1 LIRREEEMMNR
12 ISLLIFMVALAA
24 CGTAQ
29 TAARHARSA
38 SEQGGFITAGDSV
51 FLDGAGRPIRFQ
63 GINIAKKSKSEGYTG
78 DLGPRDF
85 ARIRGWGM
93 NAVRLCIF
101 WDGLEPRPGVFDE
114 VYLGRIARLVGY
126 AKAQGLYVLLDMH
139 QDLYSVKF
147 GDGAPAWAT
156 LDDGKPHTTVS
167 NWNDAYYVSADVQA
181 ALDHF
186 WANSSAPDGVGLQ
199 DHYAKAWQ
207 FVARRFKDEPA
218 VFGYDLMNEPFPGQD
233 AGRLEYTMLAR
244 VAEVLAARPGVP
256 HPSVE
261 ELMKMEGSAEGF
273 RQIAVWLG
281 DVSLYRSMLD
291 AGKSVMEDFDHNRL
305 MPMYG
310 RVRKAI
316 RAVDS
321 RHILFLESAM
331 SSNMGVE
338 TSIAPLMDESG
349 RRDPQQA
356 YSPHVYD
363 IVVDTDLFA
372 LTSNERTALIIDRDQ
387 SFAAQYHLPVLV
399 GEWGAFYLNPK
410 AAEATRDLKG
420 RFSRAGFSDM
430 FWAYRRE
437 MTKWAGLEALKV
449 ASDTH

>member
-1 LIRREEEMMNR
+1 
-12 ISLLIFMVALAA
+12 MVRVYLAILFAALAA
-24 CGTAQ
+24 AGMAQ
-29 TAARHARSA
+29 SVSSHVQSA
-38 SEQGGFITAGDSV
+38 GMPMGFISAGDGV

-63 GINIAKKSKSEGYTG
+63 GINVVRKSKSEGYTG
-78 DLGPRDF
+78 DLGPADF

-101 WDGLEPRPGVFDE
+101 WDGLEPKPGVFDQA
-114 VYLGRIARLVGY
+114 YLDRIARLVGY

-156 LDDGKPHTTVS
+156 LDDGQPHAAVS
-167 NWNDAYYVSADVQA
+167 NWNDAYYVSPDVQA
-181 ALDHF
+181 SLDHF
-186 WANSSAPDGVGLQ
+186 WANSPAADGTGLQ

-218 VFGYDLMNEPFPGQD
+218 ILGYDLMNEPFPGKD

-244 VAEVLAARPGVP
+244 LAELLAARPGGP
-256 HPSVE
+256 HPSTE
-261 ELMKMEGSAEGF
+261 ELMKMEGDKEGL
-273 RQIAVWLG
+273 RQITLWLG
-281 DVSLYRSMLD
+281 DIALYRSMLD
-291 AGKSVMEDFDHNRL
+291 AGEGVMQDFDRNRL
-305 MPMYG
+305 MPFYG

-331 SSNMGVE
+331 SSNMSVA
-338 TSIAPLMDESG
+338 TSITSLVDEAG
-349 RRDPQQA
+349 RRDPEQA

-363 IVVDTDLFA
+363 IVVDTDLFD
-372 LTSNERTALIIDRDQ
+372 LTSNERTALIIDRHR
-387 SFAAQYHLPVLV
+387 SFAARNHLPVLV
-399 GEWGAFYLNPK
+399 GEWGAFYLNP
-410 AAEATRDLKG
+410 AAAQATRDLKD

-437 MTKWAGLEALKV
+437 MTTWSGLEALKV
-449 ASDTH
+449 AAGTN